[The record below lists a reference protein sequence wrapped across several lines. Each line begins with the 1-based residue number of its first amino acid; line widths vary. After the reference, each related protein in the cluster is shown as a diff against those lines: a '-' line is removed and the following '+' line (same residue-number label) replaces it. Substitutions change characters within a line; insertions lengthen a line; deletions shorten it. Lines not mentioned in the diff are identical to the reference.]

1 MSTLQLGANVTI
13 SGSHGTGTN
22 STYGSIKGIV
32 SAEGIIPTGSVIY
45 TATIS
50 GGTSTLPFGYLR
62 CDGTALPQSEYP
74 ELWAAI
80 GPAFNSGV
88 VNGFPGSGIIFP
100 NTLDTATY
108 FRVPYLQGTFIRCW
122 DGPTK
127 GGLDERNSINDPNRV
142 FGSYQ
147 ADVFKSHTHASNIDA
162 PGADIAFSSGGGT
175 AGRGVAYART
185 NPSNVG
191 LEGGT
196 ETRPRNIALMAII
209 KY

>member
-13 SGSHGTGTN
+13 SGSHGTGAN
-22 STYGSIKGIV
+22 STYGSISGIV

-45 TATIS
+45 TATSS

-88 VNGFPGSGIIFP
+88 VGGFPGAGIQFP
-100 NTLDTATY
+100 NTLNPATQ

-122 DGPTK
+122 DGPIK
-127 GGLDERNSINDPNRV
+127 GGLDERTSINDPNRV

-147 ADVFKSHTHASNIDA
+147 ADEFKSHFHNDPTYNGSNGSFEVPTGTYGYDYGSQSA
-162 PGADIAFSSGGGT
+162 PTGLTGG
-175 AGRGVAYART
+175 
-185 NPSNVG
+185 
-191 LEGGT
+191 L